1 MYFINKEKRV
11 IVIADNIRDARKL
24 FSGAWY
30 ESACGLRRISARDVV
45 LEVGRSGGYEVI
57 QPVSR
62 FLLNV
67 TEDEGDE

>member
-11 IVIADNIRDARKL
+11 IVISDNIRDARKL
-24 FSGAWY
+24 FSGARY

-45 LEVGRSGGYEVI
+45 PEVGRSGGYEVI
-57 QPVSR
+57 QHVSH

-67 TEDEGDE
+67 TVYGGDE

>member
-1 MYFINKEKRV
+1 MSFINKEKKV

-24 FSGAWY
+24 FSGARY
-30 ESACGLRRISARDVV
+30 ESACGLRRISARNVV
-45 LEVGRSGGYEVI
+45 IEVARSDGYEVI

-67 TEDEGDE
+67 TEQEGDE